1 MLPKQSFFY
10 CLSLRVQA
18 IVSDFIWK
26 AIWKLKIPG
35 KVKHFFWRLAHNS
48 HPLRRNLVQRGMRIE
63 TKCIVC
69 DSADED
75 GGHLFFKCCL
85 AKEVW
90 RNLNLE
96 SFRLELATTVLVKD
110 IVELILMAKEEQ
122 KLR

>member
-1 MLPKQSFFY
+1 
-10 CLSLRVQA
+10 
-18 IVSDFIWK
+18 
-26 AIWKLKIPG
+26 
-35 KVKHFFWRLAHNS
+35 
-48 HPLRRNLVQRGMRIE
+48 MRIE
-63 TKCIVC
+63 IRCTIC
-69 DSADED
+69 DSAYED